1 MRAADEDTERAPT
14 ALATEPCA
22 RPLGKLRKCR
32 GLWSIAGASRR
43 ATVTLCA
50 CDGHR
55 RHCFRVEIPS
65 SSRACS
71 WLEAGEG
78 GSWLHPCLACRDHQ
92 RLRGLE
98 ARQRGSGSREERD
111 SIIMASGSHRGLTQ
125 SETGWLLANG
135 GEDDW
140 DDKEEVKVKHKGSL
154 LSAHNL
160 SLNPSGPKYPNR
172 EDKCLRPTFVSRD

>member
-1 MRAADEDTERAPT
+1 MTLGILGQASQDERRNVGSPPLLADLSLLAPGVVRAADEDTERAPT

-22 RPLGKLRKCR
+22 RLLGKLRKCR

-78 GSWLHPCLACRDHQ
+78 GSWLHPCLACPDHQ

-125 SETGWLLANG
+125 SATGWLLANS
-135 GEDDW
+135 GEDD
-140 DDKEEVKVKHKGSL
+140 
-154 LSAHNL
+154 
-160 SLNPSGPKYPNR
+160 
-172 EDKCLRPTFVSRD
+172 